1 MEFKDI
7 TQPSRVTEGMIQRA
21 SFPTRGTLN
30 FQPSRGELDLK
41 VHRQP
46 EWGTDPLGFD
56 DGKYRK
62 PSFK

>member
-1 MEFKDI
+1 MEFKII
-7 TQPSRVTEGMIQRA
+7 TQPNIKTECTTQRA
-21 SFPTRGTLN
+21 TFPTRGTLN
-30 FQPSRGELDLK
+30 FQPRRGELDLK

-62 PSFK
+62 PSFG